1 MKKNVPE
8 KKIEKTIKNK
18 MSELSSSVNCFD
30 KISSKSFTEKNQ
42 DFSENGFAVYDLE
55 NITGKS
61 KKPLFL
67 KLIATM
73 VAFLICIIAFPKTS
87 VFDNLIASLGQSPE
101 KIYSHIIEEIF
112 KETSENTYKIYDM
125 PIENYLKYDT
135 LVTPF
140 YSCPF
145 NDCEKTDINVRIFVR
160 TYNNIPTN
168 QIYAVEY
175 TGEYKK
181 SNFIA
186 VADTKAKFTNDELEK
201 LMVSDESQTDDSII
215 YSDIQTNL
223 VTSEDSFEENIFSL
237 ASFEYNNIF
246 KSDDNIYLYS
256 SKILYYLNDK
266 NKGTYY
272 YDIYNSPDSECEWNN
287 SICFDGFASIQERNK
302 SLFSYKELFTDFE
315 SSNDILSY
323 NCITL
328 PESFT
333 ENNNSLINQI
343 DFYTFEING
352 ENINTMAV
360 PYDNDVLRTLKIYF
374 LQSETISYSE
384 SSPEIKITSSNTKYA
399 ENILY
404 EQDFDSTESYNYE
417 F

>member
-8 KKIEKTIKNK
+8 KEIEKTIKNK

-30 KISSKSFTEKNQ
+30 KISAKSFTEKNQ

-67 KLIATM
+67 KLIATTL
-73 VAFLICIIAFPKTS
+73 AFIICIIAFPETS
-87 VFDNLIASLGQSPE
+87 VFNNLIASLGQSPE

-145 NDCEKTDINVRIFVR
+145 SDYGKTNINVRIFVR

-256 SKILYYLNDK
+256 SKILYYLNE
-266 NKGTYY
+266 GTYY
-272 YDIYNSPDSECEWNN
+272 YDIYNSPDSECKWNN

-360 PYDNDVLRTLKIYF
+360 PYDNDVLETLKIYF

-384 SSPEIKITSSNTKYA
+384 SSPEIKITSSNTKYT
-399 ENILY
+399 ENISY